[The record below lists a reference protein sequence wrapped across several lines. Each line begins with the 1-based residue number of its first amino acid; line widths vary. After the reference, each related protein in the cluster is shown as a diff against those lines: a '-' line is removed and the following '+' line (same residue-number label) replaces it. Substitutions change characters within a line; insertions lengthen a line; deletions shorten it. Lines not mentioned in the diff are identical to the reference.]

1 MIMNPKLSPI
11 CRILATFLLVL
22 VALAPAGLQAQ
33 NNNRNKKNKV
43 YPLTRKGAASELPTV
58 KSVGG
63 GMITVGDKTY
73 EVPTSARITVNGKP
87 AELGAIKPG
96 MQASV
101 SGGVSK
107 YGKTKSDT
115 IYKATRISA
124 RGDNKL
130 EQKRKEYNKKQAERA
145 REINRRNNKNRNRR

>member
-1 MIMNPKLSPI
+1 MNPKLSQI
-11 CRILATFLLVL
+11 CRIFATVLLVL
-22 VALAPAGLQAQ
+22 VVLAPAGVQAQ
-33 NNNRNKKNKV
+33 NNNRNKKGKV
-43 YPLTRKGAASELPTV
+43 YPLTRKGAAAELPTV

-73 EVPTSARITVNGKP
+73 EVPTSARIMVNGKP
-87 AELGAIKPG
+87 AELSAIKPG

-130 EQKRKEYNKKQAERA
+130 EQKRKDYNKKQAERA
-145 REINRRNNKNRNRR
+145 REINRRNNRNRNRR

>member
-1 MIMNPKLSPI
+1 MIVRL
-11 CRILATFLLVL
+11 LGALLLVATLL
-22 VALAPAGLQAQ
+22 VPADLQAQ
-33 NNNRNKKNKV
+33 NKNNKNKKKV
-43 YPLTRKGAASELPTV
+43 HPLTRKGAASELPTV

-63 GMITVGDKTY
+63 GMITVGGKTY
-73 EVPTSARITVNGKP
+73 EVSSSARITVNGRS
-87 AELGAIKPG
+87 ASLSDIKPG

-124 RGDNKL
+124 RTDNKL
-130 EQKRKEYNKKQAERA
+130 EQKRKDWNKKQAEKA
-145 REINRRNNKNRNRR
+145 RKINERNNRNRNNNRR

>member
-1 MIMNPKLSPI
+1 MIMKLALFPTIS
-11 CRILATFLLVL
+11 RALGVLVLLLSLLV
-22 VALAPAGLQAQ
+22 PTGLEAQ
-33 NNNRNKKNKV
+33 NNKNKRKKV
-43 YPLTRKGAASELPTV
+43 HPLTRKGAASELPTV

-63 GMITVGDKTY
+63 GMITVGGKTY
-73 EVPTSARITVNGKP
+73 EVPDSARITVNGKT
-87 AELGAIKPG
+87 ADLGDIKPG

-130 EQKRKEYNKKQAERA
+130 EQKRKTHNKKQAEKA
-145 REINRRNNKNRNRR
+145 RKINQRNNRNKNRR